1 MCSIRARLHRGWHVL
16 EGEVLEL
23 MHSSPATLTFASR
36 RYPCA
41 VTLEGW
47 IELPC
52 YRSPEAEDEFLD
64 APLHADKPVKLK
76 VSPSLRPTCTAD
88 TQADQVQTLVA
99 HASGVKATFCCA

>member
-1 MCSIRARLHRGWHVL
+1 M
-16 EGEVLEL
+16 LEL

-52 YRSPEAEDEFLD
+52 YRSLEGEDQFLD
-64 APLHADKPVKLK
+64 APLHADKPVKPK
-76 VSPSLRPTCTAD
+76 ASPSLRTICTVD

-99 HASGVKATFCCA
+99 HATGVKATLCCA

>member
-1 MCSIRARLHRGWHVL
+1 M
-16 EGEVLEL
+16 LEL

-52 YRSPEAEDEFLD
+52 YRSPEGEGEFLD
-64 APLHADKPVKLK
+64 APLHADKPVKPK
-76 VSPSLRPTCTAD
+76 VNPSVRLICTDD
-88 TQADQVQTLVA
+88 TQADQVQTLMA